1 MDIKQTPAAIEY
13 QKEVTNEMSKLLA
26 LCKEKEKA
34 KKKHEE
40 KRAMFNTN
48 LEDMPGEIWKDIE
61 NFEGLYQISNKGR
74 VKSLVNN
81 IIMIPN
87 ISNRGYYRIDLR
99 KKGKTTRYSLHRL
112 VAKAFIPIPQEL
124 LDQGYTYDTL
134 QVNHLDENKLNNHYT
149 NLEWC
154 TPQYNSEYSNSKIIS
169 QFDLNGNF
177 IQKFT
182 NIKKVARD
190 LNIPSEDITRVC
202 KGILNTSGGYL
213 WRYWLPE
220 HIEGYALPDI
230 NSILFGQGRSK
241 AVSQFDKDGN
251 FLKAYIS
258 AEEAAKQTGAFA
270 NTIRAA
276 ILPSCSYQNSA
287 GGFIWK
293 EYNPNLHVLGYQ
305 LPKEEIPN
313 VGLNNKDK
321 AKQLDIY
328 DLKTKELVKR
338 CKSFQEASE
347 FLKTSRS
354 NIRKL
359 LKKDCIY
366 QHYWLKF
373 IPKNQ

>member
-1 MDIKQTPAAIEY
+1 MNIKQTPAAIEY
-13 QKEVTNEMSKLLA
+13 QKEVAEEMSKLIA
-26 LCKEKEKA
+26 LYKEKEKIL
-34 KKKHEE
+34 KKKEE

-61 NFEGLYQISNKGR
+61 GYEELYQVSNFGR
-74 VKSLVNN
+74 VKSLINN

-87 ISNRGYYRIDLR
+87 IDNKGYYKIDLR
-99 KKGKTTRYSLHRL
+99 KKGKTTRYSIHRL
-112 VAKAFIPIPQEL
+112 VAQAFISNPDNLPFI
-124 LDQGYTYDTL
+124 
-134 QVNHLDENKLNNHYT
+134 NHIDENPSNNHVD

-154 TPQYNSEYSNSKIIS
+154 TPQYNSEYSNSKTIS

-182 NIKKVARD
+182 NINKVARD
-190 LNIPSEDITRVC
+190 LNIPSADISRVC
-202 KGILNTSGGYL
+202 KGKLNTSGGYL

-220 HIEGYALPDI
+220 HVEGYVLPDI
-230 NSILFGQGRSK
+230 NNILFGRGRSK

-251 FLKAYIS
+251 FIKAYIS

-276 ILPSCSYQNSA
+276 ILPSCKSQNSA
-287 GGFIWK
+287 AGFIWK
-293 EYNPNLHVLGYQ
+293 DYNPNLHVLGYQ

-313 VGLNNKDK
+313 VGLNNKDS

-354 NIRKL
+354 NIRRV

-366 QHYWLKF
+366 KHYWLRF
-373 IPKNQ
+373 IPKN